1 MVEVLLETS
10 IGQLSNDLYSSIN
23 WSKVGLKTFKEFKN
37 SILKEFEERELRF
50 NVKYEKVTPFANQ
63 QIEIEYINEVQFVGE
78 EEEFNLDMFNIFEED
93 ANDSVEDSLSVD
105 NLVIEESLVENLVLK
120 TTKDGFDYYGVELE
134 EELEDSEDDSSE
146 DIEEVVGYSEEG
158 YSEETI
164 EGPLDEPLEDISS
177 NFISPKQS
185 SSIATPVVEL
195 KEDIYSS
202 VDELLGSVEELLGS
216 VDEPPLVN
224 VKPIAPKVN
233 PTVEKP
239 RKREISYHEGM
250 SLRQF
255 LRENPRSTME
265 VAEKYFTRREIMKE
279 IQLGRVIKR
288 GQKLFI

>member
-37 SILKEFEERELRF
+37 SIFKEFEERELRF

-134 EELEDSEDDSSE
+134 EESEDSEDDSFKESE
-146 DIEEVVGYSEEG
+146 DVEESSYEDSYFSQEVENFETPSIDIVEEEPIKASEVVNKPIAPIVEG
-158 YSEETI
+158 
-164 EGPLDEPLEDISS
+164 DD
-177 NFISPKQS
+177 
-185 SSIATPVVEL
+185 
-195 KEDIYSS
+195 YSS
-202 VDELLGSVEELLGS
+202 VDELLGSVEE
-216 VDEPPLVN
+216 PPIVN
-224 VKPIAPKVN
+224 VKPISPKVT

-239 RKREISYHEGM
+239 RRREISYHEGM

>member
-37 SILKEFEERELRF
+37 SIFKEFEERELRF

-105 NLVIEESLVENLVLK
+105 KLVIEESLVENLVLK

-146 DIEEVVGYSEEG
+146 DIEEVEDYSEED

-164 EGPLDEPLEDISS
+164 EEPLDEPLEDYSPNNSS
-177 NFISPKQS
+177 PEPS
-185 SSIATPVVEL
+185 SGIPTPVVDSE
-195 KEDIYSS
+195 EDIYSS
-202 VDELLGSVEELLGS
+202 VDELLGSVEEPS
-216 VDEPPLVN
+216 IVN
-224 VKPIAPKVN
+224 VKPPVPKVAL
-233 PTVEKP
+233 TVEKP
-239 RKREISYHEGM
+239 RRREISYHEGM

>member
-23 WSKVGLKTFKEFKN
+23 WSKVSLKTFKEFKN
-37 SILKEFEERELRF
+37 SIFKEFEERELRF

-164 EGPLDEPLEDISS
+164 EGPLDEPLEDYSPNNSS
-177 NFISPKQS
+177 PEPS
-185 SSIATPVVEL
+185 SGIPTPVVEL
-195 KEDIYSS
+195 EEDIYSS
-202 VDELLGSVEELLGS
+202 VDELLGSIE
-216 VDEPPLVN
+216 EPPIVN
-224 VKPIAPKVN
+224 VKPQVPKVA

-239 RKREISYHEGM
+239 RRREISYHEGM

>member
-37 SILKEFEERELRF
+37 SIFKEFEERELRF

-105 NLVIEESLVENLVLK
+105 DLVIEESLVENLVLK

-146 DIEEVVGYSEEG
+146 DIEEQEDYSEDS

-164 EGPLDEPLEDISS
+164 EEHIDEPLEDISS
-177 NFISPKQS
+177 NFISSKSS
-185 SSIATPVVEL
+185 SSIATPAVESE
-195 KEDIYSS
+195 EDIYSS
-202 VDELLGSVEELLGS
+202 VDELLGS

-239 RKREISYHEGM
+239 RRREISYHEGM

>member
-37 SILKEFEERELRF
+37 SIFKEFEERELRF

-146 DIEEVVGYSEEG
+146 DIEEVVNYSEEG
-158 YSEETI
+158 YSEELN
-164 EGPLDEPLEDISS
+164 EEPFDEPKEDVSS
-177 NFISPKQS
+177 NFRSPKSS
-185 SSIATPVVEL
+185 SSIATPVVEPE
-195 KEDIYSS
+195 EDVYSS
-202 VDELLGSVEELLGS
+202 VDELLGSVEE
-216 VDEPPLVN
+216 PPIVN
-224 VKPIAPKVN
+224 VKPISPKVT

-239 RKREISYHEGM
+239 RRREISYYEGM

>member
-37 SILKEFEERELRF
+37 SIFKEFEERELRF

-93 ANDSVEDSLSVD
+93 TNDSVEDSLSVD

-164 EGPLDEPLEDISS
+164 EGPLDELLEDYSPNNSS
-177 NFISPKQS
+177 PEPS
-185 SSIATPVVEL
+185 SGIPTPVVEL
-195 KEDIYSS
+195 EEDIYSS
-202 VDELLGSVEELLGS
+202 VDELLGSVEE
-216 VDEPPLVN
+216 PPIVN
-224 VKPIAPKVN
+224 VKPPVPKVA

-239 RKREISYHEGM
+239 RRREISYHEGM

>member
-37 SILKEFEERELRF
+37 SIFKEFEERELRF

-93 ANDSVEDSLSVD
+93 TNDSVEDSLSVD

-164 EGPLDEPLEDISS
+164 EGPLDEPLEDYSPNNSS
-177 NFISPKQS
+177 PEPS
-185 SSIATPVVEL
+185 SGIPTPVVGLE
-195 KEDIYSS
+195 EDIYSS
-202 VDELLGSVEELLGS
+202 VDELLGSVEE
-216 VDEPPLVN
+216 PPIVN
-224 VKPIAPKVN
+224 VKPPVPKVA

-239 RKREISYHEGM
+239 RRREISYHEGM